1 MHRVLFAAVAV
12 SLAFVGDAVAQ
23 GRTAST
29 PIAPD
34 QQYLIIDV
42 VNTGTLQR
50 ELAAAGGQGFEIIAS
65 SNLSVLL
72 KRTESGPRTYQV
84 VATTRDSTLAR
95 ELNQAGARGFQ
106 LVRTGLM
113 TWNDEWIAILEKR
126 TEGSKF
132 VYEAIKGDDNVNR
145 TLDSARQKSARVVGV
160 LGKPLNPN
168 SFSALSFK
176 NPPPIVIVE
185 QGGSPLSEA
194 EARKRD
200 YRVVS
205 TSKTS
210 TLEKEV
216 IQAASEGFRI
226 IGWGYMTVVMERTS
240 GETPP
245 AEFKVIAATRLA
257 TAERELRQA
266 GEEGYRLI
274 ATPDSANE
282 TICVVQRVRGS
293 SERYNYMVAPLTEK
307 EADERMRSALSDRY
321 GLAALILGRLG
332 VFEKPATP

>member
-1 MHRVLFAAVAV
+1 MRRVFFAAVAV
-12 SLAFVGDAVAQ
+12 SLACVVDAVSQ
-23 GRTAST
+23 GRPSSP

-34 QQYLIIDV
+34 QQYLMIDV

-50 ELAAAGGQGFEIIAS
+50 ELAAAGAQGFEIIAS

-72 KRTESGPRTYQV
+72 KRTEPGPRTYQV
-84 VATTRDSTLAR
+84 VATTRDSTLVR
-95 ELNQAGARGFQ
+95 ELNQTGARGFQ

-113 TWNDEWIAILEKR
+113 TWGDEWIAILEKR
-126 TEGSKF
+126 LEGSKF
-132 VYEAIKGDDNVNR
+132 VYEAIKGDDKVNR
-145 TLDSARQKSARVVGV
+145 ALDAARQKGARVAGV

-176 NPPPIVIVE
+176 NPAPIVIVE
-185 QGGSPLSEA
+185 QGGSPLADA
-194 EARKRD
+194 EARERD

-205 TSKTS
+205 TTKTS

-240 GETPP
+240 GETPA
-245 AEFKVIAATRLA
+245 AELRVIAATRLA

-282 TICVVQRVRGS
+282 TICVVQRMPGS
-293 SERYNYMVAPLTEK
+293 SERYNYMVASLAEK
-307 EADERMRSALSDRY
+307 EADEGMRSALNDRY
-321 GLAALILGRLG
+321 RLAALILGRLG
-332 VFEKPATP
+332 VFEKPVTP